1 LFARFGA
8 NRITAAGIN
17 MNTLFHKLNNAPA
30 ANVWLFAGLVMVI
43 LPHFAYQKFAIMV
56 CCSMLLLWR
65 FLYDIKT
72 VNLPPRWLRVILAFS
87 AFAGVGALH
96 HTIFGRDAGVSLLL
110 IMLCL
115 KLLEMQK
122 KRDFIV
128 AVSLGFFVV
137 ITEFLYSQSMLIA
150 VYMFA
155 TTIVLTTALTV
166 SHRLKPT
173 LCDSTNIRLA
183 GTMLLLAIPM
193 AILLF
198 MLFPRLPSP
207 MWGLPEDAF
216 AGKSGL
222 SDHMSPGQ
230 ISRLSDN
237 DAVAFR
243 VQFSSPL
250 PTPSQLYWRGPVF
263 SHFDG
268 KTWSG
273 NQATVLGETAANTIP
288 ATIKYRNSG
297 KASIE
302 LRQQD
307 IVGFGNMVGYSITLE
322 PHNQHYLFALE
333 MPALLPPQSTYS
345 EAFELISNQPVKKLR
360 HYELRSFLDY
370 GLEPNRLANRHVY
383 LQLPSNVGIKAQQ
396 MILQLIT
403 SIADQK
409 DRDEKIVAAML
420 NYFRQQPFVYTK
432 QPPLLPEDPIDQFLF
447 ESRQGFCEHYAS
459 AFTFLM
465 RAAGI
470 PARVVTGYQGGEFN
484 SLGDYLIVRQSD
496 AHAWAEVWI
505 TGKGWRRVDPTAAIP
520 PERVQYDEHL
530 QRFRS
535 TVATTTVDLSWVSSA
550 WRKMKLSWDNVN
562 HFWNMWIIGYNNK
575 KQNSFMSWLGMEGF
589 GWQGLAVTLFSGLFA
604 LVLLVAF
611 QLLYRSHASSDP
623 VQKTYQR
630 YCRKLERIGLRKSHS
645 EGASHFAQR
654 AIGLHPEL
662 SGPIKDI
669 TRLYNSIRYS
679 PYDASDHRREAEL
692 RAAVNRF
699 HPQRL
704 LANQSG
710 KNNSNNSFK

>member
-1 LFARFGA
+1 MKAL
-8 NRITAAGIN
+8 
-17 MNTLFHKLNNAPA
+17 LLKLNNAPA
-30 ANVWLFAGLVMVI
+30 ANVWLFVGLLMVI

-65 FLYDIKT
+65 FLYDIKIVT
-72 VNLPPRWLRVILAFS
+72 LPPRWLRIVLAFS
-87 AFAGVGALH
+87 AFACVGALH

-110 IMLCL
+110 IMLSL

-137 ITEFLYSQSMLIA
+137 ITSFLYSQSVLIA

-155 TTIVLTTALTV
+155 TIIVLTTALIVT
-166 SHRLKPT
+166 HRLKSS
-173 LCDSTNIRLA
+173 LFDSVNVRLA
-183 GTMLLLAIPM
+183 GTMLLLAIPI

-198 MLFPRLPSP
+198 VLFPRLPSP

-216 AGKSGL
+216 AGMSGL

-230 ISRLSDN
+230 ISRLSDS

-268 KTWSG
+268 KTWSSA
-273 NQATVLGETAANTIP
+273 QATVLGETAPNPIP
-288 ATIKYRNSG
+288 TTIKYRNSG
-297 KASIE
+297 RASME

-307 IVGFGNMVGYSITLE
+307 IVGKDNMVGYSITLE
-322 PHNQHYLFALE
+322 PHNQHWLFALE
-333 MPALLPPQSTYS
+333 MPALLPPQSTFS
-345 EAFELISNQPVKKLR
+345 EAFELISNQPVKKLM
-360 HYELRSFLDY
+360 HYELRSYLNY
-370 GLEPNRLANRHVY
+370 ELEPNHLANRHVY
-383 LQLPSNVGIKAQQ
+383 LQMPSNVGIKAQQ
-396 MILQLIT
+396 LILQLIT
-403 SIADQK
+403 SISDQK
-409 DRDEKIVAAML
+409 DRDEKIVAAIL

-432 QPPLLPEDPIDQFLF
+432 QPPLLPDDPIDQFLF
-447 ESRQGFCEHYAS
+447 ETRQGFCEHYAS

-465 RAAGI
+465 RSAGI

-496 AHAWAEVWI
+496 AHAWSEVWI
-505 TGKGWRRVDPTAAIP
+505 TGKGWMRVDPTAAIP
-520 PERVQYDEHL
+520 PERVQYSDHL

-535 TVATTTVDLSWVSSA
+535 SVATSTVDLSWVSSA
-550 WRKMKLSWDNVN
+550 WRKMKLGWDNVN
-562 HFWNMWIIGYNNK
+562 HVWNMWIIGYNNK
-575 KQNSFMSWLGMEGF
+575 KQNSFMSWLGMGDF
-589 GWQGLAVTLFSGLFA
+589 GWQGLAIVLFSGLFA

-611 QLLYRSHASSDP
+611 QVLYRTHASSDP
-623 VQKTYQR
+623 VQKIYQR

-645 EGASHFAQR
+645 EGASHFAKR

-662 SGPIKDI
+662 SGPINNI
-669 TRLYNSIRYS
+669 TRLYNTIRYS
-679 PYDASDHRREAEL
+679 HHDVSDHHPEAEL
-692 RAAVNRF
+692 RTAVNQF

>member
-1 LFARFGA
+1 
-8 NRITAAGIN
+8 
-17 MNTLFHKLNNAPA
+17 
-30 ANVWLFAGLVMVI
+30 
-43 LPHFAYQKFAIMV
+43 
-56 CCSMLLLWR
+56 ML
-65 FLYDIKT
+65 
-72 VNLPPRWLRVILAFS
+72 S
-87 AFAGVGALH
+87 
-96 HTIFGRDAGVSLLL
+96 
-110 IMLCL
+110 L
-115 KLLEMQK
+115 KLLEMEK

-137 ITEFLYSQSMLIA
+137 ITVFLYSQSMLIA

-155 TTIVLTTALTV
+155 TIIALTTALIAA
-166 SHRLKPT
+166 HRLRPT
-173 LCDSTNIRLA
+173 LLDAGNVRLA

-193 AILLF
+193 AMLLF
-198 MLFPRLPSP
+198 VLFPRLPTP
-207 MWGLPEDAF
+207 MWGLPEDAS

-250 PTPSQLYWRGPVF
+250 PTPSQLYWRGPVL

-273 NQATVLGETAANTIP
+273 THATVLDETAANTMP
-288 ATIKYRNSG
+288 TTIKYRNSG
-297 KASIE
+297 KTSMQ

-307 IVGFGNMVGYSITLE
+307 IVGIDTMVGYSVTLE
-322 PHNQHYLFALE
+322 PNNQHWLFALE
-333 MPALLPPQSTYS
+333 MPALLPPQSTFS
-345 EAFELISNQPVKKLR
+345 EAYELISNQPVKKLMY
-360 HYELRSFLDY
+360 YELRSYLHY

-396 MILQLIT
+396 LVLQLIT
-403 SIADQK
+403 SINNQK

-420 NYFRQQPFVYTK
+420 NYFRQQPFIYTK

-496 AHAWAEVWI
+496 AHAWSEVWL
-505 TGKGWRRVDPTAAIP
+505 TGKGWTRVDPTAAIP
-520 PERVQYDEHL
+520 PERVRYNEHL

-535 TVATTTVDLSWVSSA
+535 SVATSTVDLSWVSSA
-550 WRKMKLSWDNVN
+550 WHKMKLSWDNVN

-575 KQNSFMSWLGMEGF
+575 KQNSFMSWLGMEDL
-589 GWQGLAVTLFSGLFA
+589 GWQGLAIALFSGLFG

-611 QLLYRSHASSDP
+611 QLLYRTHGSSDP
-623 VQKTYQR
+623 VQKIYQR

-645 EGASHFAQR
+645 EGAARFAQR
-654 AIGLHPEL
+654 AIALHPEL
-662 SGPIKDI
+662 SAPIKNI
-669 TRLYNSIRYS
+669 TRLYNAIRYS
-679 PYDASDHRREAEL
+679 QHDASDHRPEAEL
-692 RAAVNRF
+692 RTAVNQF
-699 HPQRL
+699 HPARL
-704 LANQSG
+704 LATQSG
-710 KNNSNNSFK
+710 KNNSSNSFK

>member
-1 LFARFGA
+1 MKDLLLKLRNASPA
-8 NRITAAGIN
+8 NI
-17 MNTLFHKLNNAPA
+17 
-30 ANVWLFAGLVMVI
+30 WLSAGLVMVL
-43 LPHFAYQKFAIMV
+43 LPHFAYQQFAIMA
-56 CCSMLLLWR
+56 CCGILLLWR
-65 FLYDIKT
+65 FLHDIK
-72 VNLPPRWLRVILAFS
+72 VVALPPRWLRTLLAFS

-110 IMLCL
+110 IMLSL

-122 KRDFIV
+122 RRDFIV

-137 ITEFLYSQSMLIA
+137 ITAFLYSQSMLIA

-155 TTIVLTTALTV
+155 TTIVLTTALII
-166 SHRLKPT
+166 SHRLKSS
-173 LCDSTNIRLA
+173 LFDFASVRLA
-183 GTMLLLAIPM
+183 GTMLLLAVPM
-193 AILLF
+193 AALLF
-198 MLFPRLPSP
+198 VLFPRLPTP
-207 MWGLPEDAF
+207 MWGLPDDAF

-243 VQFSSPL
+243 VQFSSSL

-273 NQATVLGETAANTIP
+273 NPATVLEDAAHTPVP
-288 ATIKYRNSG
+288 AIKYRNSG
-297 KASIE
+297 KTSIE

-307 IVGFGNMVGYSITLE
+307 IVGIDNMVGYSITLE
-322 PHNQHYLFALE
+322 PHNQHWLFALE

-345 EAFELISNQPVKKLR
+345 EAFELIATQPVKKLR
-360 HYELRSFLDY
+360 HYELRSYLNY

-383 LQLPSNVGIKAQQ
+383 LQLPSNVGFQAQQ
-396 MILQLIT
+396 LILQLIT
-403 SIADQK
+403 SITNQK
-409 DRDEKIVAAML
+409 DRDETIVAAML

-432 QPPLLPEDPIDQFLF
+432 QPPLLPDDPIDQFLF
-447 ESRQGFCEHYAS
+447 ETRQGFCEHYAS

-470 PARVVTGYQGGEFN
+470 PARIVTGYQGGEFN

-496 AHAWAEVWI
+496 AHAWTEVWI
-505 TGKGWRRVDPTAAIP
+505 TGKGWVRVDPTAAIP
-520 PERVQYDEHL
+520 PERVRHNEHL

-535 TVATTTVDLSWVSSA
+535 SVATSTVDLSWVSSA
-550 WRKMKLSWDNVN
+550 WRKMKLGWDNVN

-575 KQNSFMSWLGMEGF
+575 KQNSFMSWLGLEEF
-589 GWQGLAVTLFSGLFA
+589 GWQGLAIVLFSGLFA

-611 QLLYRSHASSDP
+611 QLLYRTQASDDP
-623 VQKTYQR
+623 VQRIYQR

-654 AIGLHPEL
+654 AIRLHPEL
-662 SGPIKDI
+662 SEPVNHI
-669 TRLYNSIRYS
+669 TKLYNSLRYAQI
-679 PYDASDHRREAEL
+679 DTSDHHPAAEL
-692 RAAVNRF
+692 RTAVNQF
-699 HPQRL
+699 HPRRL